1 MHLKTGS
8 LRAAAS
14 PRALAGPSVRWAGAA
29 SAGPSLMALGRRLVA
44 ELATLLPWVVMVL
57 TTATTAVARPAKPN
71 FVLFFVDDMGI
82 DQVQVPAAQRSYG
95 YTGNGGK
102 IQTPHVSQLASEGV
116 VFQSWYSG
124 FHVCS
129 PSRAAMLTGR
139 LPIRS
144 GVGSP
149 NAVYAPNAPGPSQ
162 GLNMVFSA
170 ESVGGLPLNETTFA
184 ERLKP
189 LGYQTM
195 AIGKVRYRAASP
207 PTTVSPGFS

>member
-1 MHLKTGS
+1 M
-8 LRAAAS
+8 AATLVS
-14 PRALAGPSVRWAGAA
+14 
-29 SAGPSLMALGRRLVA
+29 LGRRLVA
-44 ELATLLPWVVMVL
+44 PLATLPPWLVL
-57 TTATTAVARPAKPN
+57 LLATTTAVAKPAKPN
-71 FVLFFVDDMGI
+71 FIVFFVDDMGI

-129 PSRAAMLTGR
+129 PSRAAILTGR

-149 NAVYAPNAPGPSQ
+149 NSVYAPNAPGPSQ

-189 LGYQTM
+189 LGYRTM
-195 AIGKVRYRAASP
+195 AIGKVCY
-207 PTTVSPGFS
+207 

>member
-1 MHLKTGS
+1 MPGVVG
-8 LRAAAS
+8 A
-14 PRALAGPSVRWAGAA
+14 PRADGSAIDAARPRAAA

-57 TTATTAVARPAKPN
+57 TTVTAVARPAKPN